1 MYLGR
6 VLGTCVASEKSPGLQ
21 GVRLLVVEPIDVA
34 GRVTGSAFV
43 AADTVSAGPGE
54 VVFLV
59 GAREAALSLDESF
72 VPIDAAIVGL
82 VDHAQRDDLPATF
95 VRGRDD
101 IAAGPL
107 R

>member
-6 VLGTCVASEKSPGLQ
+6 VVGTCVASEKAPGLA
-21 GVRLLVVEPIDVA
+21 GVRLLVVEPVDSG
-34 GRVTGSAFV
+34 GRPTGGARFV

-72 VPIDAAIVGL
+72 VPVDAAIVGL
-82 VDHAQRDDLPATF
+82 VDETARGDEKPGFL
-95 VRGRDD
+95 RGRDEFEG
-101 IAAGPL
+101 GP